1 MTMYVLETYPMKILN
16 SSVPPPTKADIIVRI
31 FTLKK
36 VLGWEG
42 GLRGRGY
49 LYTYS

>member
-1 MTMYVLETYPMKILN
+1 MTMCVVETYLMKILN
-16 SSVPPPTKADIIVRI
+16 SSVPPPTKADITI
-31 FTLKK
+31 FMLKK
-36 VLGWEG
+36 MLGWEG